1 MLKHFFEK
9 TILKYRIELKRKQM
23 YKIAKDLGYTHPKV
37 VESSQQLDT
46 LLNIYLKRAS

>member
-1 MLKHFFEK
+1 MLKHFFQK
-9 TILKYRIELKRKQM
+9 IILKCRIEFKRKQM

-46 LLNIYLKRAS
+46 LLNSYSK